1 MSSDHFRVRVVET
14 ALEAARVVSLVHQV
28 VPDADVREVG
38 STAVVGAIGKGD
50 IDVLVRVHAGEF
62 SKVRGR
68 LDRAFAR
75 NPDQLSSEDFQG
87 YLVPSHLDVAIQL
100 TVLGGPHDDF
110 LRFAD
115 LLRASPR
122 LLAEYNALKRA
133 HDGAP
138 MDLYRAAKAAFIE
151 SVLTDHDR

>member
-14 ALEAARVVSLVHQV
+14 ALEAARVVSLVLQV

-62 SKVRGR
+62 SNARGR
-68 LDRAFAR
+68 LDGAFER
-75 NPDQLSSEDFQG
+75 NLDQFSGDDFQG
-87 YLVPSHLDVAIQL
+87 YRVSSHLDVAIQL
-100 TVLGGPHDDF
+100 TVLDGPHDDF

-115 LLRASPR
+115 LLRSSSR
-122 LLAEYNALKRA
+122 LLAEYNALKRG
-133 HDGAP
+133 HEGAP
-138 MDLYRAAKAAFIE
+138 MGVYRAAKAAFIE
-151 SVLTDHDR
+151 SALTDHDR